1 MANEM
6 IRFLRG
12 NVASLPQTATAGAV
26 YFTKD
31 EGLYLGLEDGSYHR
45 YGDFITVAN
54 VDSLPETGA
63 HQKAMYYCVAENILA
78 KWDGSAWVQINK
90 QKTLAE
96 LGGVAKSVYE
106 AKIAA
111 LEKADSDNAAL
122 IGGVDERLQAAEEKL
137 KSVATTEGLGEL
149 TDKVTTAEG
158 DIDKLEAAIGE
169 GGSVTLAIADAK
181 KAGTD
186 AAGAAATAQAA
197 ADKAQGDVDALSAKV
212 GSVADGKTV
221 AGLIAD
227 VDVKAAQG
235 VSDAATAQ
243 AAAEA
248 AQGDVD
254 ALEEAFEAYK
264 TSNNTAVGNA
274 QSKADQAYSLAEG
287 RATMDQ
293 VNSAIAGAGHAVKN
307 DVDKAISDMDAAYK
321 QADAD
326 LKTELQGKIDEKVA
340 QSAYDAK
347 VAELAGAD
355 TTLQGNIDAEA
366 TARKNADD
374 AQVARIAELEGKITG
389 LSGAMH
395 FKSVKNELPTGEELA
410 EYAEGDVIIVG
421 DKEYVF
427 DGTDF
432 VEFGDV
438 SAEGDRIAALEMTIN
453 GKESEGENAAVPGL
467 VKKVADNADA
477 IAAEKTRAEAK
488 EAELAQA
495 DATNLQAAKDYA
507 DGIVDALNIEE
518 YAKQTNLDGAVER
531 IGVAEGKIADLE
543 AASAT
548 HAKQSDLTAHVEDAV
563 AHITADERTAW
574 NASEKNAKDY
584 ADGLKKTIDAAYA
597 AADSALKTE
606 LQGYADQAETDAV
619 NTAKGYTDAEV
630 AKEKARAE
638 GKEAELATAITTG
651 DSTTLES
658 AKTYADGKVQAL
670 AEGAV
675 AANTTAIAGNT
686 AAIAT
691 KANSADVYAK
701 TETYNKTEIEALLTW
716 GSF

>member
-1 MANEM
+1 MAENM
-6 IRFLRG
+6 IKFLRG

-54 VDSLPETGA
+54 VEALPETGA
-63 HQKAMYYCVAENILA
+63 HESCMYYCVAENILA

-106 AKIAA
+106 AKMTA
-111 LEKADSDNAAL
+111 LEKADSDNSAA
-122 IGGVDERLQAAEEKL
+122 IGAVDTRLQAAEEKL

-149 TDKVTTAEG
+149 TDRVTTAEG

-212 GSVADGKTV
+212 GTVEDGETVVGMITAADE
-221 AGLIAD
+221 
-227 VDVKAAQG
+227 KAAQG
-235 VSDAATAQ
+235 VADAATAQ
-243 AAAEA
+243 AAAEV

-274 QSKADQAYSLAEG
+274 QSKADQAYELAG
-287 RATMDQ
+287 TKATMDQ
-293 VNSAIAGAGHAVKN
+293 VNAAIAGAGHAVKN

-355 TTLQGNIDAEA
+355 TTLQANIDAEA
-366 TARKNADD
+366 EARVAADN
-374 AQVARIAELEGKITG
+374 AQVARIATLEGQITG

-395 FKSVKNELPTGEELA
+395 FKGVETAMPEDVSGYVD
-410 EYAEGDVIIVG
+410 GDVIIVG
-421 DKEYVF
+421 EKEYVF
-427 DGTDF
+427 NGGKF
-432 VEFGDV
+432 VELGDV
-438 SAEGDRIAALEMTIN
+438 SAEGDRISALEMIIN
-453 GKESEGENAAVPGL
+453 GKEADGENAAVPGL

-477 IAAEKTRAEAK
+477 ISTEKTRAEAK

-495 DATNLQAAKDYA
+495 DATNLQAAKDHA
-507 DGIVDALNIEE
+507 DAAVAALKIEE
-518 YAKQTNLDGAVER
+518 YAKEADLDGAVER
-531 IGVAEGKIADLE
+531 IGTAEGKIADLE

-563 AHITADERTAW
+563 VHITADERVAW

-584 ADGLKKTIDAAYA
+584 ADGLKKTIDETYA

-619 NTAKGYTDAEV
+619 NTAKGYTDTEV

-651 DSTTLES
+651 DSATLES

-675 AANTTAIAGNT
+675 AANATAIAGNAT
-686 AAIAT
+686 EIAK

-716 GSF
+716 AEF